1 MIVTGMEAVHIAEGV
16 DQDLVAIL
24 EGVILIID
32 IQNRIKTNRD
42 VIDPEVVQK
51 NLVAEMIVD
60 TGLEVRVQNAKIRKS
75 FILSERMNP

>member
-24 EGVILIID
+24 EGVILIMD
-32 IQNRIKTNRD
+32 IQDRIKTNRD

-60 TGLEVRVQNAKIRKS
+60 TGLEVRVQNAKIWKS
-75 FILSERMNP
+75 FILSERMKP